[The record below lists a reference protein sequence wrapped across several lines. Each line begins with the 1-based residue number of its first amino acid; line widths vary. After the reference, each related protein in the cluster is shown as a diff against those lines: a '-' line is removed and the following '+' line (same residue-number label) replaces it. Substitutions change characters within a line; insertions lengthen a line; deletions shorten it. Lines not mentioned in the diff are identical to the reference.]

1 MEKTVIKHCTIMADL
16 MLIDYKSKKIIVADL
31 DGTLAESK
39 HDIDSE
45 MAGLICSLLSSK
57 HFAIAGGGSYD
68 QFSKQVVSK
77 LECSSE
83 KLQKL
88 LLFPVNGSMLYVYD
102 NGWKNEYYEGLSEVD
117 KAKIFKEFEKA
128 LADCNYEK
136 PERIWGDAIED
147 RGTQIT
153 FSALGQKAPL
163 EFKLKWDP
171 DQKKRLAIK
180 EKLDK
185 SLPEFDI
192 RLGGTTSIDITK
204 KGINKAYA
212 IKKIEEKGFKREEIC
227 YIGDALYEGGN
238 DSIVCGLVDTL
249 QVSGPQQTKEIFR
262 SIIKGGE

>member
-1 MEKTVIKHCTIMADL
+1 MA
-16 MLIDYKSKKIIVADL
+16 IDYKNKRIIVTDL

-45 MAGLICSLLSSK
+45 MAGLICSLLSYK
-57 HFAIAGGGSYD
+57 YFAIAGGGSYD
-68 QFSKQVVSK
+68 QFSRQVVSK
-77 LECSSE
+77 LECGAE
-83 KLQKL
+83 KLKKL

-102 NGWKNEYYEGLSEVD
+102 NGWKKEYYEGLSSED
-117 KAKIFKEFEKA
+117 KAKIIRELEKA
-128 LADCNYEK
+128 LNDCNYEK
-136 PERIWGDAIED
+136 PEHIWGEVIED

-153 FSALGQKAPL
+153 FSALGQQAPL

-180 EKLDK
+180 ERLDK

-212 IKKIEEKGFKREEIC
+212 IKKIEEKGFKSEEIC

-238 DSIVCGLVDTL
+238 DSIVCGLVDTIE
-249 QVSGPQQTKEIFR
+249 VSGPEQTKEIFR
-262 SIIKGGE
+262 RIIKGE